1 MESIIITP
9 ATPLPSPHKQQLL
22 NGEQQ
27 EGQEEEVENENEDLE
42 AEGAAGGGGAE
53 GEGALLIDLRPSA
66 AVASSSTMHVNK
78 STDNLSRC
86 ESPIE
91 PPQLERKCSIY
102 RARPG
107 PEHKYY
113 YYDDESKMNEDDHYD
128 SYGRAIKYELDPNA
142 VHGEPCSY
150 DLMVPAAGGEHGN
163 SWISPEYG
171 DANGVGRKHST
182 VICTCDH
189 IEVIILMGE
198 EKMNKWW
205 MLGIVVFL
213 WIWVHGN

>member
-22 NGEQQ
+22 NEH
-27 EGQEEEVENENEDLE
+27 EEEEEGEE
-42 AEGAAGGGGAE
+42 EGAAGGGAE

-66 AVASSSTMHVNK
+66 VVVAAASSTMHVNK

-91 PPQLERKCSIY
+91 PPPQIERKCSIY
-102 RARPG
+102 RSRPG
-107 PEHKYY
+107 PEQKYY
-113 YYDDESKMNEDDHYD
+113 YYDDESKMNEDDNYD

-150 DLMVPAAGGEHGN
+150 DLMVPAVSKGEHGN

-171 DANGVGRKHST
+171 ETNALGRKHST
-182 VICTCDH
+182 GICTCDH
-189 IEVIILMGE
+189 IEVIIIL
-198 EKMNKWW
+198 
-205 MLGIVVFL
+205 VVIGLVSLYGCMVIRSNFVL
-213 WIWVHGN
+213 